1 MKTTSIPFQYRP
13 PILRSSSKPWRA
25 IAGLLVCLFL
35 LGANLKVQAQNL
47 SIVFGTVSDIWFHL
61 NILSMPSDTEHL
73 DVRVWQGNNLV
84 YDVAHQTLNASPSFK
99 LTIGDYQP
107 ENSPFKPQTSY
118 QVEVNAKRR
127 SNQNVSPWRRNV
139 TTKAERKCY
148 WASKDEPFAN
158 CPPVHYSDLHR
169 GWRHAEDDPTN
180 VYRWMEFRITAV
192 SGADFYKIP
201 MGNATFDCDQ
211 EHSSLG
217 ALHFWIPQNRFLKS
231 ASKDAIVY
239 KNPYTVYYCGL
250 TSDKSYTFAL
260 EAYRWLSRQ
269 GNSRQ
274 AELIARKV
282 YSIFTGPNWD
292 LEGARAA
299 AIEPTSEPIALGVG
313 IQSASDVTVQWSAVS
328 GATSYLL
335 EYAGGNNESGAVT
348 LGAGATS
355 HSFNGL
361 TAGGAYTV
369 YITAYLQ
376 NGGKR
381 SGEISFRMPAPPP
394 TKTAVPT
401 HTPVPHQQSPQDQPM
416 PLQHE
421 EPSQQQPPAT
431 LVPPTNTP
439 VPPSNTPAPSGAY
452 ASLIQNILGWRDE
465 QAPGS
470 DHHERWTRALA
481 ALGHGSHANPMTA
494 TEAQTYVDRGWGG
507 RWQPVVNALTQLN
520 PPPPPTNTSVPPPPP
535 TNSPVPPPPPTNTPV
550 PPPPPTNT
558 PVPPPPPTNT
568 PVPPPP
574 PTNTPVPPPPPT
586 NTPVPPPP
594 PTNTP
599 VPPPPPTNTPVP
611 PAPKQ
616 SYSVP
621 NSLIQT
627 VRDYYD
633 ENVAAGR
640 TGNNWLRVLI
650 AFGVETHDEL
660 RPMAASEARERVSKW
675 GGWRPI
681 AEALEQLEG

>member
-1 MKTTSIPFQYRP
+1 MLSNISKFTP
-13 PILRSSSKPWRA
+13 PRMYVLAFLQHNSRLWRA
-25 IAGLLVCLFL
+25 CAGLLLCLLL
-35 LGANLKVQAQNL
+35 LGANLSVQAQNL

-61 NILSMPSDTEHL
+61 NILSMPSDTERL
-73 DVRVWQGNNLV
+73 KVRVWQGNNLV
-84 YDVAHQTLNASPSFK
+84 YDVAHQTLNASASLK

-127 SNQNVSPWRRNV
+127 SNQNVSPWRMNV

-180 VYRWMEFRITAV
+180 VYRWMELRITAV
-192 SGADFYKIP
+192 SGADFYKVP

-217 ALHFWIPQNRFLKS
+217 ALHFWIPQNRFLQS

-239 KNPYTVYYCGL
+239 KSPYTVYYCGL

-260 EAYRWLSRQ
+260 EAYRWLPRQ

-282 YSIFTGPNWD
+282 HNIFSGPNWD
-292 LEGARAA
+292 LESAPASA
-299 AIEPTSEPIALGVG
+299 PPPEPITLGVG
-313 IQSASDVTVQWSAVS
+313 IQSASDVSLQWSAVS
-328 GATSYLL
+328 GATGYLL
-335 EYAGGNNESGAVT
+335 EYAGGNNESGAVN

-361 TAGGAYTV
+361 TAGGNYTV

-381 SGEISFRMPAPPP
+381 RGEISFRMPSPPPP

-401 HTPVPHQQSPQDQPM
+401 HTPVPPQQSPQDQPA
-416 PLQHE
+416 PLQAE
-421 EPSQQQPPAT
+421 EPSQQQP
-431 LVPPTNTP
+431 
-439 VPPSNTPAPSGAY
+439 SGPY

-494 TEAQTYVDRGWGG
+494 AEAQTYVDRGWGG
-507 RWQPVVNALTQLN
+507 RWQPVVNALTQIEGQA
-520 PPPPPTNTSVPPPPP
+520 PPPQATNTPVPPPTNTPVPPAPP
-535 TNSPVPPPPPTNTPV
+535 TNTPPPPPPPPTNTPV
-550 PPPPPTNT
+550 PPP
-558 PVPPPPPTNT
+558 
-568 PVPPPP
+568 
-574 PTNTPVPPPPPT
+574 
-586 NTPVPPPP
+586 
-594 PTNTP
+594 
-599 VPPPPPTNTPVP
+599 
-611 PAPKQ
+611 PKQ

-660 RPMAASEARERVSKW
+660 SPMSAAEARERVSRW

>member
-1 MKTTSIPFQYRP
+1 MLSNLSKFTP
-13 PILRSSSKPWRA
+13 PRMYVLAFLQNNSRLWRA
-25 IAGLLVCLFL
+25 CAGLLLCLLL
-35 LGANLKVQAQNL
+35 LGANLSVQAQNL

-61 NILSMPSDTEHL
+61 NILSMPSDTERL
-73 DVRVWQGNNLV
+73 KVRVWQGNNLV
-84 YDVAHQTLNASPSFK
+84 YDVAHQTLNASASLK

-118 QVEVNAKRR
+118 QVEVNAKRA
-127 SNQNVSPWRRNV
+127 SNQNVSPWRMNV

-180 VYRWMEFRITAV
+180 VYRWMELRITAV
-192 SGADFYKIP
+192 SGADFYKVP

-217 ALHFWIPQNRFLKS
+217 ALHFWIPQNRFLQS

-239 KNPYTVYYCGL
+239 KSPYTVYYCGL

-260 EAYRWLSRQ
+260 EAYRWLPRQ

-282 YSIFTGPNWD
+282 HNIFSGPNWD
-292 LEGARAA
+292 LESAPASA
-299 AIEPTSEPIALGVG
+299 PPPEPITLGVG
-313 IQSASDVTVQWSAVS
+313 IQSASDVSVQWSAVS
-328 GATSYLL
+328 GATGYLL
-335 EYAGGNNESGAVT
+335 EYAGGNNESGAVN

-381 SGEISFRMPAPPP
+381 RGEISFRMPAPPPP

-401 HTPVPHQQSPQDQPM
+401 HTPVPPQQSPQDQPA
-416 PLQHE
+416 PLQAE
-421 EPSQQQPPAT
+421 EPSQQQP
-431 LVPPTNTP
+431 
-439 VPPSNTPAPSGAY
+439 SGPY

-494 TEAQTYVDRGWGG
+494 AEAQTYVDRGWGG
-507 RWQPVVNALTQLN
+507 RWQPVVNALTQIEGQA
-520 PPPPPTNTSVPPPPP
+520 PPPQATNTPVPPPTNTPVPPAPP
-535 TNSPVPPPPPTNTPV
+535 TNTPPPPPPPPTNTPV
-550 PPPPPTNT
+550 PPP
-558 PVPPPPPTNT
+558 
-568 PVPPPP
+568 
-574 PTNTPVPPPPPT
+574 
-586 NTPVPPPP
+586 
-594 PTNTP
+594 
-599 VPPPPPTNTPVP
+599 
-611 PAPKQ
+611 PKQ

-660 RPMAASEARERVSKW
+660 SPMAAAEARERVSRW

>member
-1 MKTTSIPFQYRP
+1 MKTSPIPLQYRP
-13 PILRSSSKPWRA
+13 PILQSSSKSWRA
-25 IAGLLVCLFL
+25 IAGLLLCLLL
-35 LGANLKVQAQNL
+35 LGTNLNVQAQNL
-47 SIVFGTVSDIWFHL
+47 TIVFGTVSDIWFHL
-61 NILSMPSDTEHL
+61 NILSMPSDTERL
-73 DVRVWQGNNLV
+73 KVRVWQGNNLV
-84 YDVAHQTLNASPSFK
+84 YDVAHQTLNASAPFK

-118 QVEVNAKRR
+118 RVEVNAKRR
-127 SNQNVSPWRRNV
+127 SNQNQSPWRMNV

-158 CPPVHYSDLHR
+158 CPPVQYSDLHR

-180 VYRWMEFRITAV
+180 IYRWMEFHITAV

-201 MGNATFDCDQ
+201 WGNATYACSQ

-217 ALHFWIPQNRFLKS
+217 ALHYWIPQNRFLKS
-231 ASKDAIVY
+231 ATKNGIVY

-260 EAYRWLSRQ
+260 EAYRWLPRQ

-282 YSIFTGPNWD
+282 YSIFTGPNWE
-292 LEGARAA
+292 LEGAQAA
-299 AIEPTSEPIALGVG
+299 PASAPTPEPIALGLG
-313 IQSASDVTVQWSAVS
+313 IQSASDVSVQWSAVS
-328 GATSYLL
+328 GATGYLL
-335 EYAGGNNESGAVT
+335 EYAGGNNESGAVA

-361 TAGGAYTV
+361 TAGGDYTV

-381 SGEISFRMPAPPP
+381 SGETSFRMPAPPP
-394 TKTAVPT
+394 TNTAVPT
-401 HTPVPHQQSPQDQPM
+401 HTPVPHQQSPQDQPA

-421 EPSQQQPPAT
+421 EPSQQPPPAT

-439 VPPSNTPAPSGAY
+439 VPPSNTPAPGGAY

-481 ALGHGSHANPMTA
+481 ALGHGSHNNPMTA

-507 RWQPVVNALTQLN
+507 RWQPVVDALTQLN
-520 PPPPPTNTSVPPPPP
+520 PPPPPPTNT
-535 TNSPVPPPPPTNTPV
+535 PVPPTNTPV

-594 PTNTP
+594 TNTP
-599 VPPPPPTNTPVP
+599 VPPPPQ
-611 PAPKQ
+611 Q

-640 TGNNWLRVLI
+640 TGTNWLRVLI
-650 AFGVETHDEL
+650 AFGAETDDEL
-660 RPMAASEARERVSKW
+660 SPMSASEARERVSRW

>member
-1 MKTTSIPFQYRP
+1 MKTSPIALQYRP
-13 PILRSSSKPWRA
+13 PMLRSSSKPWRA

-47 SIVFGTVSDIWFHL
+47 TIALGTVSDIWFNL
-61 NILSMPSDTEHL
+61 TILSLPSDTENL
-73 DVRVWQGNNLV
+73 GVRVWQGNNLV
-84 YDVAHQTLNASPSFK
+84 YDVAHQTLNASPAFK

-107 ENSPFKPQTSY
+107 ANSPFKPQTSY
-118 QVEVNAKRR
+118 RVEVTAKRR
-127 SNQNVSPWRRNV
+127 LSSQNESTWRSNV

-158 CPPVHYSDLHR
+158 CPAVKISDIHR
-169 GWRHAEDDPTN
+169 GSRSGKKWL
-180 VYRWMEFRITAV
+180 EFRIV
-192 SGADFYKIP
+192 PVPGANFYKIP
-201 MGNATFDCDQ
+201 WGDAIHACNGSHDN
-211 EHSSLG
+211 LG
-217 ALHFWIPQNRFLKS
+217 GMAYWTPKNRFAQS
-231 ASKDAIVY
+231 YNTRDGVVW

-250 TSDKSYTFAL
+250 RDITYSFAL
-260 EAYRWLSRQ
+260 EAYRWLPRQ

-274 AELIARKV
+274 AELIARQV
-282 YSIFTGPNWD
+282 HDFHFGGQ
-292 LEGARAA
+292 GAQ
-299 AIEPTSEPIALGVG
+299 AITPTPEPIALAVG
-313 IQSASDVTVQWSAVS
+313 IYSASDVSVQWSAVS
-328 GATSYLL
+328 GATGYLL
-335 EYAGGNNESGAVT
+335 EYAGGNNESGAVG

-361 TAGGAYTV
+361 TAGGDYTV

-376 NGGKR
+376 SGGKR
-381 SGEISFRMPAPPP
+381 RGETSFRMPAPPP
-394 TKTAVPT
+394 TNTAVPT
-401 HTPVPHQQSPQDQPM
+401 HTPVPHQQSPQDQPA
-416 PLQHE
+416 PLQE
-421 EPSQQQPPAT
+421 EEQQPPTAT

-439 VPPSNTPAPSGAY
+439 APGGPY
-452 ASLIQNILGWRDE
+452 ASLIQTLLTY
-465 QAPGS
+465 QAET
-470 DHHERWTRALA
+470 HHGAAHVERWTRALA
-481 ALGHGSHANPMTA
+481 ALGHGSHANPMSLA
-494 TEAQTYVDRGWGG
+494 EAQGYAQQYQAT
-507 RWQPVVNALTQLN
+507 RWQPVVDALTQLN
-520 PPPPPTNTSVPPPPP
+520 PPPPPPSNTPVPPPPPSNTPVPPPPP
-535 TNSPVPPPPPTNTPV
+535 TNTPVPPPPPSNTPVPPPPSNTPV

-599 VPPPPPTNTPVP
+599 VPQ
-611 PAPKQ
+611 Q

-627 VRDYYD
+627 VRGYYD

-640 TGNNWLRVLI
+640 AGKNWLRVLI
-650 AFGVETHDEL
+650 AFGVETDDEL
-660 RPMAASEARERVSKW
+660 RPMSASEARERVSNW
-675 GGWRPI
+675 SGWKPV